1 MQSVVQSVEGVEYAQ
16 DVTLYQV
23 DLQTGQ
29 SRAAGQRITIA
40 EDVLLLSFEHTV
52 SVAQRGAR

>member
-1 MQSVVQSVEGVEYAQ
+1 MTQNVNEDATIQ